1 MKVVLLSSVLHPID
15 FDNVIR
21 SGISLNPS
29 HQHYYVSLIKALGLQ
44 HDVAVYSLFPRT
56 RVPNMMKSKRGF
68 QKATFHY
75 AQPTASFILRW
86 WRYRRLVFTALQSIK
101 EPFIIIVDSASR
113 LLLNLA
119 KKITTSPKI
128 VIITDHPQQLEH
140 AKPRSIKKFFQHVSG
155 FDGYLCLT
163 PSLNDAFNRQGKPSL
178 IVPGFAEA
186 RQVSSPQKRPY
197 FFFSGALYEKYGINI
212 LLQAFLQL
220 NRNDIDL
227 IIAGH
232 GPESSLIERLA
243 MQHAHIRYLGLI
255 DHQKVYQ
262 YQGNTLLNLHP
273 RPLDAQRD
281 MDSIPSKL
289 FEYFSSGAPTM
300 STLHPFFFPR
310 FAKESE
316 WIEMN
321 TPEAWTQQLRN
332 FLSGDR
338 LLAMEKAQRLKA
350 MILKDYEPSRYSS
363 TLTDFLNAVSSSKTW
378 GK

>member
-101 EPFIIIVDSASR
+101 EPFIIFVDSASR

-119 KKITTSPKI
+119 KNITTSPKI
-128 VIITDHPQQLEH
+128 VIITDHPQHLEQ
-140 AKPRSIKKFFQHVSG
+140 ATPRSIQQFTQRVSG